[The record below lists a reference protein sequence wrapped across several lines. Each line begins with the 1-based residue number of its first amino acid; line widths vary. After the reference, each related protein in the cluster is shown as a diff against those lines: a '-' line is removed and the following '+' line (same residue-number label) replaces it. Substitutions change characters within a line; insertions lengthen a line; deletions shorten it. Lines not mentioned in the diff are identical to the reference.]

1 METNGK
7 KRSSLLAKS
16 TLALTLSLATSS
28 LQASIITSNW
38 TFEGSSSGG
47 SLTADMGI
55 TIDDA
60 SGIFTLI
67 LDNTS
72 PTTLDD
78 GTGIN
83 APGIDGFGFNLDP
96 NLTWSSWSITAFAT
110 GNPQGSAITI
120 GSSADN
126 TLPWV
131 LSESQN
137 NQGINI
143 DFNPNN
149 GNGVN
154 EALYNPLATS
164 GFPGGQNTNY
174 FTQAVFTIDY
184 NGIPNLASEA
194 CGSGLTCTTFVR
206 GQNVGANGAGS
217 VKLAGTEDDGGV
229 IPPQEI
235 PVPGTFALIGLG
247 LLGLRLRAKA

>member
-1 METNGK
+1 MEINTK
-7 KRSSLLAKS
+7 QRCSLLAKS
-16 TLALTLSLATSS
+16 TFALTLALATSS
-28 LQASIITSNW
+28 LQAGTITSDW
-38 TFEGSSSGG
+38 TFEGSSNGG

-55 TIDDA
+55 TIDDI

-78 GTGIN
+78 GTGTN
-83 APGIDGFGFNLDP
+83 SPGIDGFGFNLDP
-96 NLTWSSWSITAFAT
+96 NLTWSSWSLTAFTT

-120 GSSADN
+120 GSSADPA
-126 TLPWV
+126 LPWS
-131 LSESQN
+131 LSESSN

-149 GNGVN
+149 GSGIN
-154 EALYNPLATS
+154 EALFNPLAPNP
-164 GFPGGQNTNY
+164 PGGQNTNY
-174 FTQAVFTIDY
+174 FTQAVFTIDFD
-184 NGIPNLASEA
+184 GIPNLASED

-206 GQNVGANGAGS
+206 GQRVGNGGS
-217 VKLAGTEDDGGV
+217 VKLAGTEDGGGG
-229 IPPQEI
+229 PPNPPAEI
-235 PVPGTFALIGLG
+235 PVPGTVLLIGLG